1 MKKIHVSTL
10 EKLENAVRAAL
21 SGQYVD
27 NTTRYIE
34 GVHYVTIQG
43 EGLRLLIL
51 RYWCGEVNIHS
62 IVGESALRWCAEIT
76 NELWRIGEAKGEIL
90 WTA

>member
-10 EKLENAVRAAL
+10 EKLEHAVGVAL

-27 NTTRYIE
+27 RSTRCID

-43 EGLRLLIL
+43 EGLLLLIL
-51 RYWCGEVNIHS
+51 RYWCGDVNVHS
-62 IVGESALRWCAEIT
+62 IAGDSALRWCAEIT
-76 NELWRIGEAKGEIL
+76 NELWRIGEARWEKL